1 VEKASNRQDRQGGF
15 MNEPSEKIDFF
26 AHEVIGAAIEVHHLL
41 GPGFLESVYEEA
53 LSIEMNLRHLL
64 FTRQVVVGVNYKDHI
79 VGKGK
84 LDFLVGGKLIV
95 ELKAVDMLAPIH
107 SAQLLSYLKTTGF
120 HLGLLINFNT
130 TVLRNGLKRIILS

>member
-1 VEKASNRQDRQGGF
+1 
-15 MNEPSEKIDFF
+15 MNEPSKELEFF
-26 AHEVIGAAIEVHHLL
+26 AHEVIGAAIEVHRLL
-41 GPGFLESVYEEA
+41 GPGFLESVYEEP
-53 LSIEMNLRHLL
+53 LSIEMNMRKIP
-64 FTRQVVVGVNYKDHI
+64 FTRQVVVGVNYKDNI

-84 LDFLVGGKLIV
+84 LDFLIGGQLIV
-95 ELKAVDMLAPIH
+95 ELKAIEMLAPIH

>member
-1 VEKASNRQDRQGGF
+1 
-15 MNEPSEKIDFF
+15 MNEPSKELEFF
-26 AHEVIGAAIEVHHLL
+26 AHEVIGAAIEVHRLL

-53 LSIEMNLRHLL
+53 LSIEMIMRKIP
-64 FTRQVVVGVNYKDHI
+64 FTRQVIVGVNYKDNI

-84 LDFLVGGKLIV
+84 LDFLIGGWLIV
-95 ELKAVDMLAPIH
+95 ELKAVEMFAPIH

>member
-1 VEKASNRQDRQGGF
+1 
-15 MNEPSEKIDFF
+15 MNEPSKELDYF
-26 AHEVIGAAIEVHHLL
+26 AHAVIGAAIEVHRLL

-53 LSIEMNLRHLL
+53 LAIEMNMREIP
-64 FTRQVVVGVNYKDHI
+64 FTRQVVVGVNYKDNI

-84 LDFLVGGKLIV
+84 LDFLIGGQLIV
-95 ELKAVDMLAPIH
+95 ELKAVEVLAPIH

-120 HLGLLINFNT
+120 HLGLLGNFNT

>member
-1 VEKASNRQDRQGGF
+1 
-15 MNEPSEKIDFF
+15 MNEPSNDLDYI
-26 AHEVIGAAIEVHHLL
+26 AHRVIGAAIEVHRLL

-53 LSIEMNLRHLL
+53 LSIEMNMRKIP
-64 FTRQVVVGVNYKDHI
+64 FTRQVVVGVNYKNNI

-84 LDFLVGGKLIV
+84 LDFLIGGQLIV
-95 ELKAVDMLAPIH
+95 ELKAVEILAPIH

-130 TVLRNGLKRIILS
+130 AFLRNGLKRIILS